1 MTNGGLKVIDI
12 PNGLRIGDKPPRSG
26 GGNSTVVVPAGIR
39 NKIVDAR
46 QKAASGARGANEALL
61 QAQQSLI
68 SDQLQRGLITP
79 DVAETVRDV
88 IDKTLN
94 VTPQSWM
101 SWLKREAAPSVPT
114 LSEIIANYANDV
126 DTPTGFTSEEFEQ
139 FKDLLANIY

>member
-1 MTNGGLKVIDI
+1 
-12 PNGLRIGDKPPRSG
+12 
-26 GGNSTVVVPAGIR
+26 
-39 NKIVDAR
+39 
-46 QKAASGARGANEALL
+46 
-61 QAQQSLI
+61 
-68 SDQLQRGLITP
+68 
-79 DVAETVRDV
+79 VAETVRDV

-114 LSEIIANYANDV
+114 MSEIIANYANDV